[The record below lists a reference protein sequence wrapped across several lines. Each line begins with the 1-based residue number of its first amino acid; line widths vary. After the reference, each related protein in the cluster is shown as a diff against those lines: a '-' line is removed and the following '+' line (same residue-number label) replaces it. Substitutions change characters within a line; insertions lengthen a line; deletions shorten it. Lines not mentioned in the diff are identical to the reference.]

1 MTVNELI
8 EVLKC
13 QPPDN
18 KVLLCVT
25 YDDGYS
31 VASGEALFVERNDF
45 HKPGITSIWND
56 ED

>member
-1 MTVNELI
+1 MTVSELI

-25 YDDGYS
+25 HDDGYS

-45 HKPGITSIWND
+45 QKPGITSIWND